1 VKDKLWKFID
11 DKGTFASHSAHQIKT
26 LYFPLCNSTPI
37 MSSVSADLHGDI
49 KTDFNSFL
57 LEPVSRISLSNL
69 KSSRNFWIY
78 INPALPSKL
87 HSTRRKS
94 GVNPAKI
101 WSATGV
107 SKEANRLE
115 DKFNLEAGLLW
126 QKITRQNKKIG
137 LRSEITCF
145 IPASD
150 DPAEL
155 MLLDISNISSKPIKF
170 ISTAAIPIFGRS
182 AHNLH
187 DHRHVT
193 SLLQRIQ
200 KEKFGVVLRPTLLF
214 DESGHK
220 KNPTS
225 YFVLATDEKYGPPEY
240 IYSTQEEF
248 TGEAS
253 DLEAPDAVLKNLLPA
268 KKNNMQGKESMA
280 GLRFKA
286 CVLKPK
292 QSISYIILM
301 GIINDK
307 SKIHAIF
314 EKFNTK
320 AKVEKALEEN
330 KIYWQKKSSSIKI
343 KSGNR
348 DFDNWFRWVNI
359 QPHLRKVFGCSYLPD
374 FDYGK
379 GGKGWRDL
387 WQDCLSLILNNPKE
401 VRSLLIN
408 NFRGVRIDG
417 SNATIIGKTLGEFTP
432 LEIPKNQ
439 EEKTKFLTGF
449 IADRNNISRVWMD
462 HGIWPLLT
470 IHLYIHQTADLKI
483 LSEETTYFRDYQ
495 LCRSKEID
503 SNWKPDNGKELKTK
517 TKETYKGSILEHILI
532 QNLVQFFN
540 VGPHNH
546 ICLEDADWN
555 DGLDMAGEFG
565 ESVAF
570 SSMYAQNFRSLC
582 EIIEHLQTDNI
593 TILKELTTLL
603 DSITQDAIDY
613 SDINAKHK
621 LLEKYFQSTKYKVS
635 GEKISIPKTKLISDL
650 KKKSDWMYAHIQ
662 NNEWLKEGFFNGYY
676 NNDKQPVEGN
686 INGLMRM
693 TLTGQTFPIMSG
705 IADTEQIKTLFNNV
719 RKYLKDDALGGF
731 HLNTDF
737 KEEQLNLGRAF
748 SFVYGDK
755 ENGAFFNHMIVMFAY
770 ALYKQGFV
778 NEGYEVI
785 SSIYKMAL
793 DSQRSKIYP
802 CLPEY
807 FNAEGRGMYGYLTGS
822 ASWFILTLLTQAF
835 GIRGQYGDLIIEPKL
850 TAEQFKAQNTIGITT
865 YFADK
870 LIEVRFV
877 NPVRNTKAITGE
889 GKISNGVNPAKKNF
903 GNYLISKVSFN
914 GKIIA
919 ENLKQPRFLIPR
931 NKFLALSNNTTNT
944 IEVILG

>member
-1 VKDKLWKFID
+1 MKNKLWKFTD
-11 DKGTFASHSAHQIKT
+11 DKGTFASDTAHQT
-26 LYFPLCNSTPI
+26 NSLYFPLCNSVPI
-37 MSSVSADLHGDI
+37 MSSVSPDLHGDI
-49 KTDFNSFL
+49 KTDSNSFL
-57 LEPVSRISLSNL
+57 LEPVSRIDLSNL

-78 INPALPSKL
+78 INPHK
-87 HSTRRKS
+87 
-94 GVNPAKI
+94 V

-150 DPAEL
+150 DSVEL

-200 KEKFGVVLRPTLLF
+200 KEKFGVVVRPTLLF

-240 IYSTQEEF
+240 IYPTQEEF

-280 GLRFKA
+280 GLRFKV

-301 GIINDK
+301 GITNDK
-307 SKIHAIF
+307 SSIHAIF

-330 KIYWQKKSSSIKI
+330 KIYWQEKSSSIKI
-343 KSGNR
+343 KSGNS

-359 QPHLRKVFGCSYLPD
+359 QPALRKVFGCSYLPD

-401 VRSLLIN
+401 ARSLLIN

-417 SNATIIGKTLGEFTP
+417 SNATIIGKTLGE
-432 LEIPKNQ
+432 
-439 EEKTKFLTGF
+439 F

-483 LSEETTYFRDYQ
+483 LWEEAPYFRDHQ
-495 LCRSKEID
+495 LLRSREID
-503 SNWKPDNGKELKTK
+503 SSWEPDNGKLLKSK
-517 TKETYKGSILEHILI
+517 AKEIYAGSILEHILV

-540 VGPHNH
+540 VGSHNH

-555 DGLDMAGEFG
+555 DGLDMASEFG

-582 EIIEHLQTDNI
+582 EIIEHLQIDNI
-593 TILKELTTLL
+593 TILKELTMLL

-686 INGLMRM
+686 INGRVQM

-755 ENGAFFNHMIVMFAY
+755 ENGAFFNHMAVMFAY

-785 SSIYKMAL
+785 NSIYKMTV
-793 DSQRSKIYP
+793 DTQRSKIYP

-822 ASWFILTLLTQAF
+822 ASWFILTLLTQVF

-850 TAEQFKAQNTIGITT
+850 TAEQFKVQNTIGITS

-877 NPVRNTKAITGE
+877 NPT
-889 GKISNGVNPAKKNF
+889 KKNF
-903 GNYLISKVSFN
+903 GNYLISRVSFN

-919 ENLKQPRFLIPR
+919 ENLKQPRFLLPR
-931 NKFLALSNNTTNT
+931 SQFLSLCEDNNT
-944 IEVILG
+944 IEVLLD

>member
-1 VKDKLWKFID
+1 MQNQLGYDKLKINMKSKLWKFID
-11 DKGTFASHSAHQIKT
+11 DKGTFSSDTAHQIKT
-26 LYFPLCNSTPI
+26 LYFPLCNSSPI
-37 MSSVSADLHGDI
+37 MSSLSPDLHGDI
-49 KTDFNSFL
+49 KTDFHSFL
-57 LEPVSRISLSNL
+57 LEPVSRIDLGNL

-78 INPALPSKL
+78 INP
-87 HSTRRKS
+87 RK
-94 GVNPAKI
+94 V

-126 QKITRQNKKIG
+126 QKITRENKKIG
-137 LRSEITCF
+137 LKAEITSF
-145 IPASD
+145 IPVSD

-155 MLLDISNISSKPIKF
+155 MLVDITNISAKPIKF
-170 ISTAAIPIFGRS
+170 IATSATPIFGRS
-182 AHNLH
+182 AHSLH
-187 DHRHVT
+187 DHRQVT
-193 SLLQRIQ
+193 SLLQRLQ
-200 KEKFGVVLRPTLLF
+200 KERFGVVVSPTLLF

-220 KNPTS
+220 KNLTS
-225 YFVLATDEKYGPPEY
+225 YFVLGLDEKCAPPEY
-240 IYSTQEEF
+240 IYPTQEEF
-248 TGEAS
+248 TGDVS
-253 DLEAPDAVLKNLLPA
+253 DLEAPDAILKNLLPA
-268 KKNNMQGKESMA
+268 KKKNIQGKESLA

-292 QSISYIILM
+292 QSVSYIILM
-301 GIINDK
+301 GIVNDK
-307 SKIHAIF
+307 SRINPIF
-314 EKFNTK
+314 EKFKTK
-320 AKVEKALEEN
+320 TKVKEALEEN
-330 KIYWQKKSSSIKI
+330 KIYWQEKSSAIKV
-343 KSGNR
+343 KTPDS
-348 DFDNWFRWVNI
+348 DFDNWIRWVNI
-359 QPHLRKVFGCSYLPD
+359 QPVLRKIFGCSYLPD

-417 SNATIIGKTLGEFTP
+417 SNATIIGKDPGE
-432 LEIPKNQ
+432 
-439 EEKTKFLTGF
+439 F

-470 IHLYIHQTADLKI
+470 LHLYIQQTADLKI
-483 LSEETTYFRDYQ
+483 LWEETPYFRDHQ
-495 LCRSKEID
+495 LCRSSEID
-503 SNWKPDNGKELKTK
+503 PSWNPDDGKILKTK
-517 TKETYKGSILEHILI
+517 NKEIYQGSILEHILV

-540 VGPHNH
+540 VGPHNY
-546 ICLEDADWN
+546 IRLEDADWN
-555 DGLDMAGEFG
+555 DGLDMASEFG

-582 EIIEHLQTDNI
+582 EIISRLQIDNI
-593 TILKELTTLL
+593 TILKELTVLL

-621 LLEKYFQSTKYKVS
+621 LLKKYFQSTKYEVS
-635 GEKISIPKTKLISDL
+635 GEKISIPRIKLISDL
-650 KKKSDWMYAHIQ
+650 KKKSDWMYAYIQ

-676 NNDKQPVEGN
+676 DNNKQRLEGN
-686 INGLMRM
+686 IKGLMRM

-705 IADTEQIKTLFNNV
+705 IANSEQIKTLFNNV
-719 RKYLKDDALGGF
+719 RKYLKDKQLGGF

-737 KEEQLNLGRAF
+737 KEEQPNLGRAF

-755 ENGAFFNHMIVMFAY
+755 ENGAFFNHMAVMFAY

-785 SSIYKMAL
+785 NSIYKMSV
-793 DSQRSKIYP
+793 DTQRSKIYP

-807 FNAEGRGMYGYLTGS
+807 FNAEGRGMYSYLTGS
-822 ASWFILTLLTQAF
+822 ASWFMLTLLTQVF
-835 GIRGQYGDLIIEPKL
+835 GIKGEYGDLLIEPKL
-850 TAEQFKAQNTIGITT
+850 SAQQFSRKSGSPQHAGKSRNTVSITT

-877 NPVRNTKAITGE
+877 NPGR
-889 GKISNGVNPAKKNF
+889 KNF
-903 GNYLISKVSFN
+903 GDYLISKISFN

-919 ENLKQPRFLIPR
+919 ENLKQPRFLISR
-931 NKFLALSNNTTNT
+931 SNFLSLSNNNLNI
-944 IEVILG
+944 IEVVLD

>member
-1 VKDKLWKFID
+1 MGYDKLKADMKNKLWKFID
-11 DKGTFASHSAHQIKT
+11 DKGTFTSDTAHQINT
-26 LYFPLCNSTPI
+26 LYFPLCNSAPI
-37 MSSVSADLHGDI
+37 MSSLSPDLHGDI

-57 LEPVSRISLSNL
+57 LEPVSRIDLSNL

-78 INPALPSKL
+78 INPHK
-87 HSTRRKS
+87 
-94 GVNPAKI
+94 V

-137 LRSEITCF
+137 LKAEITSF

-150 DPAEL
+150 DPIEL
-155 MLLDISNISSKPIKF
+155 MLVDVTNISSNPIKF
-170 ISTAAIPIFGRS
+170 TPTAAIPIFGRS

-193 SLLQRIQ
+193 SLLQRIE
-200 KEKFGVVLRPTLLF
+200 KEKFGIVVTPTLLF

-225 YFVLATDEKYGPPEY
+225 YFVFGIDEKYGPPEY
-240 IYSTQEEF
+240 IYPAQEEF

-253 DLEAPDAVLKNLLPA
+253 DLEAPDAALKNLLPA

-301 GIINDK
+301 GITNDK
-307 SKIHAIF
+307 SSINAIF

-320 AKVEKALEEN
+320 AKVKEALEEN
-330 KIYWQKKSSSIKI
+330 KIYWQLKNSSTEVKTNDS
-343 KSGNR
+343 

-359 QPHLRKVFGCSYLPD
+359 QPLLRKVFGCSYLPD

-387 WQDCLSLILNNPKE
+387 WQDCLSLILNNPGE

-417 SNATIIGKTLGEFTP
+417 SNATIIGETLGE
-432 LEIPKNQ
+432 
-439 EEKTKFLTGF
+439 F

-483 LSEETTYFRDYQ
+483 LWEEAPYFRDHQ
-495 LCRSKEID
+495 LCRSREID
-503 SNWKPDNGKELKTK
+503 SSWEPDNGKLLKAK
-517 TKETYKGSILEHILI
+517 TKEIYESSILEHILV

-546 ICLEDADWN
+546 IRLEDADWN
-555 DGLDMAGEFG
+555 DGLDMASEFG

-582 EIIEHLQTDNI
+582 EIIEHLQIDNI
-593 TILKELTTLL
+593 TILKELTMLL

-676 NNDKQPVEGN
+676 NNDKQRLEGN

-705 IADTEQIKTLFNNV
+705 IADTEQIKTLFNNM

-737 KEEQLNLGRAF
+737 KEEQPNLGRAF

-755 ENGAFFNHMIVMFAY
+755 ENGAFFNHMAVMLAY

-778 NEGYEVI
+778 NEGCEVI
-785 SSIYKMAL
+785 NSIYKMAV
-793 DSQRSKIYP
+793 DTQRSKIYP

-822 ASWFILTLLTQAF
+822 ASWFILTLLTQVF

-877 NPVRNTKAITGE
+877 NPT
-889 GKISNGVNPAKKNF
+889 KKNF

-919 ENLKQPRFLIPR
+919 ENLKQPRFLLPR
-931 NKFLALSNNTTNT
+931 SQILALSNNINT
-944 IEVILG
+944 IEITLD